1 MTPELTWVDQE
12 EERYRL
18 TCEALAD
25 VDGGVVIDQSE
36 VQTWA
41 ENLGMKNSLAV
52 PRQ

>member
-1 MTPELTWVDQE
+1 MTPEHTWVDHE

-36 VQTWA
+36 VRTWA
-41 ENLGMKNSLAV
+41 ESLGTKNSLAV
-52 PRQ
+52 PRR